1 MSFQS
6 IVVMAGSQSLRARM
20 AAAAAAA
27 GLEDPLGFV
36 DRNMWQLASTAAWDT
51 AWDTA
56 ATAGDNNMN
65 PDTGVRTDVITD
77 TMIEDAINARL
88 AEIASPPPPPD
99 GESPIGIAPDAE
111 PG

>member
-20 AAAAAAA
+20 VAAAAAA

-36 DRNMWQLASTAAWDT
+36 DRNMWQLVSTTGMDT
-51 AWDTA
+51 AWDA
-56 ATAGDNNMN
+56 AAGDNNMN

-77 TMIEDAINARL
+77 AMIESAIAARL
-88 AEIASPPPPPD
+88 AEITSPPPAA
-99 GESPIGIAPDAE
+99 GESPIGLAPGAE